1 MGAIFVSIL
10 IVKEV
15 LSPAMVNQTDVRHT
29 VGEIV
34 VNILIVITVLCP
46 VMENQTDVL
55 HTVEETFVLTVLTV
69 NHYLITKNYVEC
81 VLKKHTQM
89 ILSLNL

>member
-1 MGAIFVSIL
+1 MGVIVVNIL
-10 IVKEV
+10 IVKPV
-15 LSPAMVNQTDVRHT
+15 LSPAMANQTDVWHT

-34 VNILIVITVLCP
+34 VNILIVKTVLSP
-46 VMENQTDVL
+46 AMANQTDVL

-69 NHYLITKNYVEC
+69 NHYLITKDYVEC

-89 ILSLNL
+89 ILSLSQ